1 MMERPTDGEG
11 GMGGMKRNVSDW
23 DLEELDGLNFSFSD
37 RDTLTSYSTG
47 AQLSSPGMMWSQS
60 HTPPGTMD
68 SQSSICVGTP
78 TSSLKPKGGDGQPRG
93 ATSGSSRDQSDE
105 DSLDIE
111 GGPCEQ
117 STDVVDLKRMRRK
130 VSNRESARRSRSRKQ
145 AHLADLEMQVD
156 QLRGENATLYKQ
168 LTDANQQFT
177 DAATDNRV
185 LKSNVEALRLKVK
198 MAEDM
203 IARGTL
209 TCSLNNLLLS
219 HSPQPITSRH
229 LCRAPE
235 ILPTIGIQGDD
246 ACFVGMT
253 TPEIHVVGSGNNE
266 TNTNSSGN
274 RLASLDHIQS
284 RMSGE
289 TGSCGSEIWTW
300 DSHVNSVSKQ
310 I

>member
-1 MMERPTDGEG
+1 
-11 GMGGMKRNVSDW
+11 MGGMKRNVSVW
-23 DLEELDGLNFSFSD
+23 DLGELDGLNFSFSD

-60 HTPPGTMD
+60 HTPRQLSISGTMD

-78 TSSLKPKGGDGQPRG
+78 TSSLKPKGGDGQARG

-185 LKSNVEALRLKVK
+185 LKSNVEALRLKETMRPTPTVLGIDWL
-198 MAEDM
+198 AWITYRVECLVRLE
-203 IARGTL
+203 AVGQRFGPGT
-209 TCSLNNLLLS
+209 
-219 HSPQPITSRH
+219 H
-229 LCRAPE
+229 
-235 ILPTIGIQGDD
+235 
-246 ACFVGMT
+246 M
-253 TPEIHVVGSGNNE
+253 
-266 TNTNSSGN
+266 
-274 RLASLDHIQS
+274 
-284 RMSGE
+284 
-289 TGSCGSEIWTW
+289 
-300 DSHVNSVSKQ
+300 
-310 I
+310 